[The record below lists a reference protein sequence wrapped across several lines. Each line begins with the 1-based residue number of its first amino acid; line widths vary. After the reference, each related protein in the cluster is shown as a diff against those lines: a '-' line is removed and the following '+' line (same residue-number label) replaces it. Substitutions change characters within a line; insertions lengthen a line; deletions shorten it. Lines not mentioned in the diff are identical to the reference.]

1 MGTKKTHHASQPIK
15 SITTTKDKTMAI
27 ETRAGILQ
35 NEMADLKAH
44 IYLQYMGKEF
54 STADIMKQIKHIWTK
69 ELGRQPEELRS
80 VNVYLKPEEFAAYY
94 VINAEVNGK
103 ISL

>member
-54 STADIMKQIKHIWTK
+54 STSQRQCLPEA
-69 ELGRQPEELRS
+69 GRICGLLCDQ
-80 VNVYLKPEEFAAYY
+80 
-94 VINAEVNGK
+94 
-103 ISL
+103 

>member
-35 NEMADLKAH
+35 NDMADRNAH
-44 IYLQYMGKEF
+44 IYMQ
-54 STADIMKQIKHIWTK
+54 
-69 ELGRQPEELRS
+69 
-80 VNVYLKPEEFAAYY
+80 
-94 VINAEVNGK
+94 
-103 ISL
+103 

>member
-35 NEMADLKAH
+35 NDMADLKAH

-54 STADIMKQIKHIWTK
+54 STADIMIT
-69 ELGRQPEELRS
+69 S
-80 VNVYLKPEEFAAYY
+80 V
-94 VINAEVNGK
+94 G
-103 ISL
+103 

>member
-1 MGTKKTHHASQPIK
+1 MENPRTNHTPQTIK
-15 SITTTKDKTMAI
+15 SIATTKDKTMAI
-27 ETRAGILQ
+27 ETRAGILK
-35 NEMADLKAH
+35 NELSEPNAH

-54 STADIMKQIKHIWTK
+54 STADIMKQIRHIWTK
-69 ELGRQPEELRS
+69 ELGRSAEELRS

-94 VINAEVNGK
+94 VINDEINGK

>member
-54 STADIMKQIKHIWTK
+54 STADIMDQGAWKTA
-69 ELGRQPEELRS
+69 GRASQRQCLPEAGRVCGL
-80 VNVYLKPEEFAAYY
+80 LCDQ
-94 VINAEVNGK
+94 
-103 ISL
+103 